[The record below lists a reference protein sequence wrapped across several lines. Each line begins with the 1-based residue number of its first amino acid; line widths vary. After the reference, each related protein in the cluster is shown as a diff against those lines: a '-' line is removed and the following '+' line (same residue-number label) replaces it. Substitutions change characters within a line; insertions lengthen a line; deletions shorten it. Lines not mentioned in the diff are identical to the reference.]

1 MGPKKNIK
9 MKKTVVLNV
18 VALSSR
24 LIGEHTPFLK
34 KWSEKGSSS
43 KIKPLLP
50 GLTCSSQAT
59 YFTGKWPSEHGV
71 VGNGWCFR
79 DEYEIKFWR
88 QSNKLVQAPKLW
100 EELKKQDP
108 NFTCANMFWWFN
120 MNSTVDYAVT
130 PRPLY
135 PATGLKI
142 PDVHSQPMD
151 LRQKLQDELG
161 QFPLFSFWGPN
172 ANIKSTRW
180 IAEASMLVDKWH
192 DPTLT
197 LIYLPHLDYNLQRVG
212 INFSKIGKD
221 LKEIDAVC
229 EDLINYYENQ
239 GAEVILVSE
248 YGITDVDHPIHIN
261 RILRENGYISVKD
274 ELGRETLDTWAS
286 TAFAVADHQL
296 AHIYIKDPKDIL
308 RVKTLLENTPG
319 IELVLDEDAKKEHK
333 LDHPRAGD
341 LIVMAA
347 DKAWFTYYYW
357 FDDNKAPDYART
369 VDIHRKPGYDPVETI
384 ANPAIPFLKGK
395 VGLKLL
401 KKKLGFR
408 YLLDIIPLDAT
419 LVKGSHGRISE
430 DKEDWPIFISPNR
443 SVKKDPILSPVDV
456 YDMIV
461 EHLMPDK

>member
-1 MGPKKNIK
+1 

-34 KWSEKGSSS
+34 QWAEKGSKT

-59 YFTGKWPSEHGV
+59 YFTGKWPSQHGV

-88 QSNKLVQAPKLW
+88 QSNKLVQAPKIW
-100 EELKKQDP
+100 EELKKEDP

-120 MNSTVDYAVT
+120 MNSEVDFAVT

-151 LRQKLQDELG
+151 LRQRLQDELG

-172 ANIKSTRW
+172 ANISSTRW
-180 IAEASMLVDKWH
+180 IADASMLVDQWH

-212 INFSKIGKD
+212 IDFSKIGKD
-221 LKEIDAVC
+221 LKEIDEVC
-229 EDLINYYENQ
+229 KDLITYYEDR
-239 GAEVILVSE
+239 GAEVMIVSE
-248 YGITDVDHPIHIN
+248 YGITDVDHPVHIN
-261 RILRENGYISVKD
+261 RVLRENGYIGVKD
-274 ELGRETLDTWAS
+274 ELGHETLDTWAS
-286 TAFAVADHQL
+286 KAFAVADHQL
-296 AHIYIKDPKDIL
+296 AHIYVKDPGDIPA
-308 RVKTLLENTPG
+308 VKKLLENTPG
-319 IELVLDEDAKKEHK
+319 IELVLDEDGKKEHHLNHK
-333 LDHPRAGD
+333 RAGE
-341 LIVMAA
+341 LVAVA
-347 DKAWFTYYYW
+347 GQKAWFTYYYW
-357 FDDNKAPDYART
+357 LDDRKAPDYART

-384 ANPAIPFLKGK
+384 ANPDIRFLKGK

-408 YLLDIIPLDAT
+408 YLLDIIPLDAR

-430 DKEDWPIFISPNR
+430 DPEDWPVFISQNKDL
-443 SVKKDPILSPVDV
+443 SVNAIIEPIDV
-456 YDMIV
+456 YDLIQKKVVGERIV
-461 EHLMPDK
+461 DTV